1 MLTGTCPGCEAI
13 YYGWALAKAEEQIC
27 DCGDRLVIEATPG
40 PDLYKR
46 VYEKEEEDVGK

>member
-27 DCGDRLVIEATPG
+27 DCGDRLVIE
-40 PDLYKR
+40 
-46 VYEKEEEDVGK
+46 EKEEEEVEV